1 MEDIFEKQLIDLIN
15 NSKAYIP
22 NIKPSV
28 WTEQNV
34 FMGKPF
40 PGPYRY
46 SLTPYWREV
55 IDRFAADNPM
65 RWMAIMKGAQVGY
78 SSGVLIP
85 LLLWMIQNDPSNAY
99 FLVGSPDLV
108 EKATEKLDIGID
120 NAGLR
125 NYIKPQTQRKRNN
138 KTGDT
143 NTKKEFVGGYIHI
156 GSANNHKAIRDV
168 SLKYGI
174 FDDFESV
181 KSKSK
186 ESGDTRKLLEQRFA
200 AYKDTHKI
208 AYGSTPELKK
218 GSNIEPAFLL
228 GDQRKYLIPCPC
240 CGQHIELKWTVQ
252 IDEKE
257 RGGIFWQLDNAGKV
271 IPSSVGYVCQMCAG
285 FFTDR
290 GKSKWLLERGYGGD
304 AYWHP
309 TAEPSQL
316 GYYSYH
322 ISSLYAPAG
331 MFDWNHYVHD
341 YVEANPIGQP
351 RNEHLHKTLVN
362 VCWGETYEEVA
373 ADNKASQIQ
382 SNTRNYNIGTVPES
396 LSIKDGNGKIVI
408 LTLSADLNGKV
419 EDGRVDY
426 EVCAW
431 SETGASYSIVQGSIG
446 TFVPRENTIKFK
458 QDREPWSY
466 QLGVERSVWRELN
479 KIIDTVYLTDSGR
492 KMKIAITGVD
502 TSFTFNGHAYEGVD
516 TLNGIV
522 VKLKGKD
529 VNTYSK
535 IGKDM
540 KTFQVGKERPNLFL
554 VEVNYLKDLL
564 SERMNLMWDEG
575 NDSQQPSGFMNYPIP
590 SEGKYLYKNYFEHFE
605 AEHRITKTDTDG
617 NYVGMRWEKKTSVSQ
632 NHFYD
637 VHVYAMALKDII
649 VFLTQRHAKITGQFD
664 WAMFV
669 DMILPK

>member
-1 MEDIFEKQLIDLIN
+1 MNDLFKKQLIDVISN
-15 NSKAYIP
+15 NRAYISD
-22 NIKPSV
+22 IKPSQ
-28 WTEQNV
+28 WAEQNV
-34 FMGKPF
+34 YMGKPF

-46 SLTPYWREV
+46 ALTPYWREV
-55 IDRFAADNPM
+55 IDRFAPDDPM
-65 RWMAIMKGAQVGY
+65 RRMAIMKGAQIGY
-78 SSGVLIP
+78 SAGVLIP
-85 LLLWMIQNDPSNAY
+85 ALLWMIKNDPSNAY

-143 NTKKEFVGGYIHI
+143 NFKKEFTGGYIHI
-156 GSANNHKAIRDV
+156 GSANNHKDIRDV
-168 SLKYGI
+168 SLKYGL

-186 ESGDTRKLLEQRFA
+186 ESGDTRKLLDQRFA
-200 AYKDTHKI
+200 AYESTCKI
-208 AYGSTPELKK
+208 TYGSTPELKK
-218 GSNIEPAFLL
+218 GSNIEPAYLL

-240 CGQHIELKWTVQ
+240 CGTHIEIKWSVQ
-252 IDEKE
+252 IDDKE
-257 RGGIFWQLDNAGKV
+257 RGGIYWETDNLGKA
-271 IPSSVGYVCQMCAG
+271 IKSSVGYVCQICAG

-290 GKSKWLLERGYGGD
+290 NKSEWLLERGYGGD
-304 AYWHP
+304 AFWNP
-309 TAEPSQL
+309 TAIPSEDDF
-316 GYYSYH
+316 YSYH
-322 ISSLYAPAG
+322 ISSLYAPIG
-331 MFDWNHYVHD
+331 MYNWYRYVND
-341 YVEANPIGQP
+341 YIQANPVWQP
-351 RNEHLHKTLVN
+351 RIEHLHKTLVN
-362 VCWGETYEEVA
+362 VCWGETYEEIA
-373 ADNKASQIQ
+373 TDNKASQIQ
-382 SNTRNYNIGTVPES
+382 SNTRNYNIGVVPES
-396 LSIKDGNGKIVI
+396 LSIKDGNGRIVI

-419 EDGRVDY
+419 DDARLDY
-426 EVCAW
+426 EICAW
-431 SETGASYSIVQGSIG
+431 SETGSSYSITQGSIG
-446 TFVPRENTIKFK
+446 TFVPRENTIKYK

-479 KIIDTVYLTDSGR
+479 KIIDTVFTTDSGR

-529 VNTYSK
+529 VNIYSK

-540 KTFQVGKERPNLFL
+540 KTFQIGKERPNLFL

-649 VFLTQRHAKITGQFD
+649 VYLTQRHAKITGQFD